1 MTEANNETTYY
12 GNETFLYPFMAEL
25 LNLRA
30 EMTDMQTRS
39 GDISKTG
46 DRYLH
51 FISKKTN

>member
-1 MTEANNETTYY
+1 MKQYTL
-12 GNETFLYPFMAEL
+12 GMKSFLYPFMAEL

-30 EMTDMQTRS
+30 EMTGMQTRS

-46 DRYLH
+46 DRYLY